1 MEQRQQQEILQ
12 QEQQQQQQQQQ
23 QQLEAVAQTN
33 SIQTP
38 QHDVNPQQQT
48 DKT

>member
-1 MEQRQQQEILQ
+1 MEQRQQQELL
-12 QEQQQQQQQQQ
+12 QQQQQ

-38 QHDVNPQQQT
+38 QHDVNPQQQK

>member
-1 MEQRQQQEILQ
+1 MEQRQQQELL
-12 QEQQQQQQQQQ
+12 QQQQQ

-33 SIQTP
+33 SIQTT
-38 QHDVNPQQQT
+38 QNDVNPQLT